1 MVILIAFIGITGI
14 VIRNGQIRRI
24 FNFRREL
31 RKIKVDRK
39 TRKIKHTQP
48 QDGTLIGHTGRR
60 PIYIPDDAKHVFIC
74 GTTGSGKTVALS
86 NFIKRAIDK
95 DYPALIIDGK
105 GDTGQGSILDIVNT
119 MNNEH
124 ANATGHRKK
133 VYIINL
139 SDPANSDHYNPFKG
153 ASPTVAKDMIINM
166 TDWSE
171 EHYKL
176 NAERYLQR
184 ILILLEIGKVS
195 LSFRKIIKCIPV
207 DNFLGLSSKLLEK
220 ELITKEQHMSNIEIS
235 KTSGKIAQG
244 SMARFSTIAE
254 SEIGGIFNSKGVD
267 IAQALQEKAIIL
279 FILNPLTYPEL
290 SPAFGRL
297 VLIDAKKAI
306 GSLFKMNT
314 SSQAERANTTQATQT
329 NPTEE
334 RPNIINAP
342 IPQRTFFILDEI
354 NVYATTAL
362 TDLVNKSRSAGV
374 TCILSTQS
382 LSDLDFACGDAYK
395 EQIIENCNNYIVMR
409 QNSGVN
415 AEHWAN
421 ILGTRSTMEVTYQLQ
436 QRGLE
441 TSETGFGSARRVRE
455 YLYHPDDIKTLQ
467 TGKGIYLSRDTNAN
481 SRVDVYKGV

>member
-1 MVILIAFIGITGI
+1 MLILIATIGMICI
-14 VIRNGQIRRI
+14 IIRNGRIRRV

-31 RKIKVDRK
+31 RKLKMSKK
-39 TRKIKHTQP
+39 TKQAQP
-48 QDGTLIGHTGRR
+48 QDGTLIGHIRR
-60 PIYIPDDAKHVFIC
+60 KPVYIPDNAKHVFIC

-105 GDTGQGSILDIVNT
+105 GDTGQGSILDIINT
-119 MNNEH
+119 MNHDN
-124 ANATGHRKK
+124 KK
-133 VYIINL
+133 KLYFINL
-139 SDPANSDHYNPFKG
+139 SDPANSDKYNPFKG

-184 ILILLEIGKVS
+184 ILQLLEIGKYE
-195 LSFRKIIKCIPV
+195 LSFKRIIKCIHIEK
-207 DNFLGLSSKLLEK
+207 FLLLSKTLLEA
-220 ELITKEQHMSNIEIS
+220 ELITKQQHLDNIGLAES
-235 KTSGKIAQG
+235 SGKIAQG

-254 SEIGGIFNSKGVD
+254 SEIGNIFTDKGVD
-267 IAQALQEKAIIL
+267 IAQALKEKAIIL

-297 VLIDAKKAI
+297 VLIDSKKAI
-306 GSLFKMNT
+306 GKLFQLNSPK
-314 SSQAERANTTQATQT
+314 
-329 NPTEE
+329 
-334 RPNIINAP
+334 
-342 IPQRTFFILDEI
+342 TFFIMDEI

-382 LSDLDFACGDAYK
+382 LSDLDFACGEAYK
-395 EQIIENCNNYIVMR
+395 EQIIENCNNYLVMR

-415 AEHWAN
+415 AEKWAN
-421 ILGTRSTMEVTYQLQ
+421 ILGTRATMEVTYQLQ

-467 TGKGIYLSRDTNAN
+467 TGKGFYLSRDSNYN
-481 SRVDVYKGV
+481 SKLDVNKDF

>member
-1 MVILIAFIGITGI
+1 MILYKLFGIGADRFGNIILLLMITIAIMGMIGIL
-14 VIRNGQIRRI
+14 IRNGQIRRI
-24 FNFRREL
+24 FNFRKEL
-31 RKIKVDRK
+31 RKIKTSK
-39 TRKIKHTQP
+39 KHKQTQP
-48 QDGTLIGHTGRR
+48 QEGTLIGHAGKK
-60 PIYIPDDAKHVFIC
+60 PVYIPDEAKHVFIC

-86 NFIKRAIDK
+86 NFIHRAIDK
-95 DYPALIIDGK
+95 NYPALIIDGK
-105 GDTGQGSILDIVNT
+105 GDTGQGSILDIIQK
-119 MNNEH
+119 MNHSNK
-124 ANATGHRKK
+124 KK
-133 VYIINL
+133 VYVINL
-139 SDPANSDHYNPFKG
+139 SDPASSGQYNPFKG

-176 NAERYLQR
+176 NAERYIQR
-184 ILILLEIGKVS
+184 ILQLLEIGNYK
-195 LSFRKIIKCIPV
+195 LSFKTIIKCIPV
-207 DNFLGLSSKLLEK
+207 DKFALLSKTLLDS
-220 ELITKEQHMSNIEIS
+220 ELITKEQHLNNIELS
-235 KTSGKIAQG
+235 GTSGKITQS

-254 SEIGGIFNSKGVD
+254 SEIGGIFSGDGVD

-306 GSLFKMNT
+306 GNLFKLN
-314 SSQAERANTTQATQT
+314 S
-329 NPTEE
+329 PK
-334 RPNIINAP
+334 
-342 IPQRTFFILDEI
+342 TFFIMDEI

-374 TCILSTQS
+374 TCVLATQS

-415 AEHWAN
+415 AENWAN
-421 ILGTRSTMEVTYQLQ
+421 ILGTRATMDVTYQLQ

-455 YLYHPDDIKTLQ
+455 YLYHPDDIKTFA
-467 TGKGIYLSRDTNAN
+467 TGKGLFLSRDTNFN
-481 SRVDVYKGV
+481 SRINIYKGFD